1 LSQVNLLRQ
10 SACLISLYIGDAAK
24 AEFYTGR
31 LIELS
36 RQYDLGVS
44 AAMGACFEA
53 MLMNLRGD
61 RAAAI
66 PAFRIAAE
74 RFRATGFGAFFPLI
88 LGNFAERLGEAAL
101 IDEGRAA
108 IDEAMAR
115 TEALGHRWFLAELL
129 RIKGR
134 LTLMAGHA
142 PEAEALFEQA
152 LDLAHRQGA
161 LAWEL
166 RGAIDLAELRQAQGR
181 PGEAQ
186 ATLSAVYDRFAEG
199 FDRADLRR
207 AKALLEA
214 LAS

>member
-1 LSQVNLLRQ
+1 
-10 SACLISLYIGDAAK
+10 
-24 AEFYTGR
+24 
-31 LIELS
+31 
-36 RQYDLGVS
+36 
-44 AAMGACFEA
+44 
-53 MLMNLRGD
+53 MNLRGD
-61 RAAAI
+61 TAAAV

-88 LGNFAERLGEAAL
+88 LGNFAERLGEAGHG
-101 IDEGRAA
+101 DEGLAT
-108 IDEAMAR
+108 IDDAMAR
-115 TEALGHRWFLAELL
+115 NAALGHRWFLAELL

-134 LTLMAGHA
+134 LTLMAGDA

-181 PGEAQ
+181 PGEAK
-186 ATLSAVYDRFAEG
+186 ATLSAVYGRFTEG

-207 AKALLEA
+207 AKSLLDA
-214 LAS
+214 LAT